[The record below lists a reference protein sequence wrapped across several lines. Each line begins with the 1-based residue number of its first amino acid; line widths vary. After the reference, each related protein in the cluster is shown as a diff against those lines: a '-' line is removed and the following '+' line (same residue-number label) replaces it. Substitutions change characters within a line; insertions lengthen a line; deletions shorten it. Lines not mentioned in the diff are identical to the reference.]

1 MSDGT
6 YNPQAFA
13 RAKERFERGP
23 AQLTD
28 EDVAQLGTVDASLA
42 RRALEMRAKALREAP
57 PARFDVD
64 TIAAALIDII
74 AANIKPLA
82 ARLEEQQRRIAV
94 LERQPAL
101 KFVGPYRDGTHY
113 LAGSITQRQGLWL
126 AEADTHATPGEADSG
141 WRLILKAAPK

>member
-1 MSDGT
+1 MAPLD
-6 YNPQAFA
+6 
-13 RAKERFERGP
+13 
-23 AQLTD
+23 
-28 EDVAQLGTVDASLA
+28 VDA
-42 RRALEMRAKALREAP
+42 
-57 PARFDVD
+57 
-64 TIAAALIDII
+64 IAGALIDII

-126 AEADTHATPGEADSG
+126 AEVDTHTAPGSDG
-141 WRLILKAAPK
+141 TWRLIVKQGKP